1 MDRLQATLSALLD
14 KRPIYQTALFAM
26 SVVLVGGCG
35 LELGQSGMACQ
46 EPPAPEVILGDRDVP
61 DIEGMAPDVAAASL
75 ELAGIVPSW
84 RYGYLTEPGG
94 PGGYSECWCVPPP
107 DGIVEMVHAD
117 SGEQLIVFVDRQ
129 GGPIIGGRPQP
140 QLGWGCDA
148 EA

>member
-1 MDRLQATLSALLD
+1 MSGLVD
-14 KRPIYQTALFAM
+14 KRPIRRIALA
-26 SVVLVGGCG
+26 VVIVMLAGGCG
-35 LELGQSGMACQ
+35 VELGQSGMACE
-46 EPPAPEVILGDRDVP
+46 EPPAPEDILGDRDVP

-75 ELAGIVPSW
+75 ERADIVPSW
-84 RYGYLTEPGG
+84 RYGYLTEPEG

-107 DGIVEMVHAD
+107 DGVVEMVHAD